1 MVEEQKGSKSKN
13 IIKPIIKKQSFF
25 LNKEYTCFIYICTA
39 LQFEIDSPFI
49 NKWKYEMIK
58 DDMKAD
64 TNMAANK
71 RNMKGL
77 KIYFIQ
83 RRVTSRSNIG
93 I

>member
-1 MVEEQKGSKSKN
+1 
-13 IIKPIIKKQSFF
+13 
-25 LNKEYTCFIYICTA
+25 
-39 LQFEIDSPFI
+39 
-49 NKWKYEMIK
+49 MIK